1 MSLDREAVHYMGELE
16 YSECFTFVPLL
27 ALGGLKNIEHID
39 KGGIAECLMII
50 TELVGNIEYIKD
62 TI

>member
-1 MSLDREAVHYMGELE
+1 MGELE